1 MTKSLSKETTCCFN
15 RASPSNKD
23 GFELSSDCGPA
34 MTDNFIAF
42 FYRERLLVA
51 VVSMLIVASGILA
64 LARLNVDAFPD
75 VTPVQVEIDTDAQGL
90 APQEVE
96 QLITFPIENVMNG
109 LSGVVRVL
117 SISKFGL
124 SVVTVYFR
132 DDIDIYFAR
141 QQVFE
146 QLSLA
151 KDRIPAGFEP
161 TMGPIT
167 TGTGQIYLYEIVGRG
182 KSNQELR
189 TIQDWIVKLQLRT
202 VSGVADVL
210 SFGGEVK
217 QYQVIV
223 DQQALVNYNI
233 PLKQL
238 FSTIQANN
246 QNTGANFIE
255 HGDDQYIVRGL
266 GLVKDVEDI
275 KNMVLDSRSG
285 TPIRVSDVARVEIGN
300 EIRQG
305 AVTQD
310 GRGEVVTGIV
320 LKRINENTKQ
330 VIERIKEKVAE
341 INKALPE
348 GVSIVDYYDQ
358 SELVDN
364 SIHTVVESLI
374 EGEALV
380 LVILVLLLGDFRSSL
395 ITAAAIPFCM
405 LVAFI
410 LMWYSGL
417 SANLTSL
424 GGLAISIGMMVDATV
439 VMVENIYRHLEEH
452 SEHSTREAI
461 LVAAQEIGRPMFF
474 AILIIIA
481 VFLPVF
487 TLQGIEGKLFKPLA
501 YAVTF
506 SMIGSMLMAL
516 CIAPM
521 LCALWLRLK
530 KGEVR
535 TNPIIGFFKAIY
547 VPVLKWTID
556 HRYVTLLVAAALI
569 AWSVAEGFIL
579 GSEFLPTI
587 DEGNM
592 LVRAT
597 MPASISLSRAIEV
610 SSQIEKSLR
619 EFPEVET
626 VVAKIGRAELGG
638 DPESVSNDE
647 LYVRL
652 KRKGEWTTATTKD
665 ELVDAMRQRVEGF
678 PGVRFNFSQVIQTRN
693 DELISGINAQIAV
706 KVFGED
712 QDTLRK
718 LAEGIR
724 DAISR
729 VGGVEDL
736 AVEQSAGEEHLEIV
750 LDRDKLA
757 RYGLNITDV
766 LDVAKIAIGGDEATD
781 VLEGQRRFA
790 IFVRL
795 NETFRNQVE
804 KLNDILVAAPV
815 GGRIPLGQL
824 ATFRL
829 STGDSVVSRENSLRR
844 VVVMCNV
851 KGRDIGSFVH
861 EAQAIV
867 ARDVQ
872 TPPGYFI
879 TWGGQF
885 ENEQQAVRR
894 LLIAIPISLLLVFV
908 LIYACFNSLRNTLTI
923 IFNIPIALVGSTTFL
938 LISGFPLSVPAIVG
952 FIAVFGI
959 AVQNGMVMV
968 SYINKLRNLGMDLH
982 DAVITGASV
991 RLRAELLSAL
1001 IGSIS
1006 LIPFIISSGTGAEI
1020 EKPLAIVVVGGLVTR
1035 PIKIVIL
1042 PMVYEWVERRA
1053 ARRAESATE

>member
-1 MTKSLSKETTCCFN
+1 
-15 RASPSNKD
+15 
-23 GFELSSDCGPA
+23 

-51 VVSMLIVASGILA
+51 VVSMLIVAGGILA
-64 LARLNVDAFPD
+64 LRRLNVDAFPD
-75 VTPVQVEIDTDAQGL
+75 VTPVQVEIDTEAEGL
-90 APQEVE
+90 APEEVE
-96 QLITFPIENVMNG
+96 RQITFPIENEMNG
-109 LSGVVRVL
+109 ISGVTRVE
-117 SISKFGL
+117 SESKFGL
-124 SVVTVYFR
+124 SVVTVYFS
-132 DDIDIYFAR
+132 DDTDIYFAR
-141 QQVFE
+141 EQVF
-146 QLSLA
+146 QRLA
-151 KDRIPAGFEP
+151 DAKENIPSGFEP

-167 TGTGQIYLYEIVGRG
+167 TGTGQIYLYQIVGHG
-182 KSNQELR
+182 QSNQELR

-202 VSGVADVL
+202 VPGVADVL
-210 SFGGEVK
+210 SFGGDVK

-233 PLKQL
+233 TLKSL
-238 FSTIQANN
+238 FDAIQSNN

-255 HGDDQYIVRGL
+255 HGDEQYVVRGL
-266 GLVKDVEDI
+266 GLVKDIDDI
-275 KNMVLDSRSG
+275 KNIVLDSRGG

-305 AVTQD
+305 AVTKD
-310 GRGEVVTGIV
+310 GQGEVVTGIV

-341 INKALPE
+341 INKALPP
-348 GVSIVDYYDQ
+348 GVQIVDFYDQ
-358 SELVDN
+358 AELVDN
-364 SIHTVVESLI
+364 SVHTVVESLI
-374 EGEALV
+374 EGELLV
-380 LVILVLLLGDFRSSL
+380 LVILVLLLGNFRSSF

-410 LMWYSGL
+410 LMWYAGQ
-417 SANLTSL
+417 SANLMSL

-452 SEHSTREAI
+452 REHSTRDAI
-461 LVAAQEIGRPMFF
+461 LAAAQEIGRPIFF

-487 TLQGIEGKLFKPLA
+487 TLQAIEGKLFKPLA

-530 KGEVR
+530 KGPVR
-535 TNPIIGFFKAIY
+535 ENPIIRFVKGIY
-547 VPVLKWTID
+547 VPILKWAIAHKALTLIIAGL
-556 HRYVTLLVAAALI
+556 LLV
-569 AWSVAEGFIL
+569 WSVADVFIL

-597 MPASISLSRAIEV
+597 MPASISLTRAIDV
-610 SSQIEKSLR
+610 STQIEKTLR

-652 KRKGEWTTATTKD
+652 KPKEQWTTARTKD
-665 ELVDAMRQRVEGF
+665 ELVDAMRKRVDQF
-678 PGVRFNFSQVIQTRN
+678 PGVKFNFSQVIETRN

-706 KVFGED
+706 KIFGED
-712 QDTLRK
+712 QDTLRR
-718 LAEGIR
+718 LADQIR
-724 DAISR
+724 DAMSHVR
-729 VGGVEDL
+729 GVEDL
-736 AVEQSAGEEHLEIV
+736 AVEQSAGEEHLEIDV
-750 LDRDKLA
+750 DRDQIA
-757 RYGLNITDV
+757 RYGLNIADV
-766 LDVAKIAIGGDEATD
+766 LEVAKIAIGGDSATE

-795 NETFRNQVE
+795 NQDYRDQVD
-804 KLNDILVAAPV
+804 KLGDILIAAPV
-815 GGRIPLGQL
+815 GGKVPLAQL
-824 ATFRL
+824 ASFKL
-829 STGDSVVSRENSLRR
+829 STGDSLVTRENSLRR

-851 KGRDIGSFVH
+851 KGRDIGSFVRD
-861 EAQAIV
+861 AQQAV
-867 ARDVQ
+867 ALQVK
-872 TPPGYFI
+872 TPPGYFV

-885 ENEQQAVRR
+885 ENAQQATRR
-894 LLIAIPISLLLVFV
+894 LLIAIPIALLLVFV
-908 LIYACFNSLRNTLTI
+908 LIYACFSSLRNTLTI

-952 FIAVFGI
+952 FIAVFGV

-968 SYINKLRNLGMDLH
+968 SYINKLRDQGYDLY
-982 DAVITGASV
+982 DAVIKGASI
-991 RLRAELLSAL
+991 RLRPELLSAL

-1042 PMVYEWVERRA
+1042 PMVYEWVEGR
-1053 ARRAESATE
+1053 ARRSHDALRKQEPDHGESS

>member
-1 MTKSLSKETTCCFN
+1 
-15 RASPSNKD
+15 
-23 GFELSSDCGPA
+23 
-34 MTDNFIAF
+34 MTDNFIAY
-42 FYRERLLVA
+42 FYRERLVVTVA
-51 VVSMLIVASGILA
+51 SIIIVAGGIFA
-64 LARLNVDAFPD
+64 LTRLNVDAFPD

-96 QLITFPIENVMNG
+96 QQVTFPIENVMNG
-109 LSGVVRVL
+109 ISGVTRVE

-124 SVVTVYFR
+124 SVVTVYFN
-132 DDIDIYFAR
+132 DDIDIYYAR

-146 QLSLA
+146 RLSTA
-151 KDRIPAGFEP
+151 KDELPSGIAP

-167 TGTGQIYLYEIVGRG
+167 TGTGQIYLYQITGAG

-202 VSGVADVL
+202 VPGVADVL
-210 SFGGEVK
+210 DFGGDVK

-233 PLKQL
+233 PLKAL
-238 FSTIQANN
+238 FDAVAANN

-255 HGDDQYIVRGL
+255 HGDQQYVVRGI
-266 GLVKDVEDI
+266 GLVKDIEDI
-275 KNMVLDSRSG
+275 KNIVLDSRGG

-300 EIRQG
+300 ELRQG
-305 AVTQD
+305 AATED
-310 GRGEVVTGIV
+310 GKGEVVTGIV
-320 LKRINENTKQ
+320 LKGINENTKQ
-330 VIERIKEKVAE
+330 VIQRVQAKVDE
-341 INKALPE
+341 INKTLPE
-348 GVSIVDYYDQ
+348 GVRVVDYYDQ
-358 SELVDN
+358 SDLIDHSV
-364 SIHTVVESLI
+364 HTVTESLI
-374 EGEALV
+374 EGEVLV
-380 LVILVLLLGDFRSSL
+380 LIILLLLLGDFRGSL

-410 LMWYSGL
+410 LMWWSGL

-452 SEHSTREAI
+452 REHSTREAI

-506 SMIGSMLMAL
+506 SMFGSMLMAL

-530 KGEVR
+530 KGPVR
-535 TNPIIGFFKAIY
+535 ENPIIRLVKGIY
-547 VPVLKWTID
+547 VPILKWAIGHKVLTLTIAAL
-556 HRYVTLLVAAALI
+556 LLV
-569 AWSVAEGFIL
+569 WSVADVFIL

-597 MPASISLSRAIEV
+597 MPASISLPRAIEV
-610 SSQIEKSLR
+610 SSQIEKTLR

-652 KRKGEWTTATTKD
+652 KPKEQWTTAKTKD
-665 ELVDAMRQRVEGF
+665 ELVDDMRRRVAGF
-678 PGVRFNFSQVIQTRN
+678 PGVEFNFSQVIQTRN
-693 DELISGINAQIAV
+693 DELLSGINAQIAV

-712 QDTLRK
+712 RDTLAK
-718 LAEGIR
+718 VAEGIR
-724 DAISR
+724 EAMSHVR
-729 VGGVEDL
+729 GAKDL
-736 AVEQSAGEEHLEIV
+736 AVEQAEGEEHLEIS

-757 RYGLNITDV
+757 RYGLNIAEV
-766 LDVAKIAIGGDEATD
+766 LEVAKIAIGGDEATD
-781 VLEGQRRFA
+781 VLEGQRHFA

-795 NETFRNQVE
+795 KENYRNQVE
-804 KLNDILVAAPV
+804 KLGDILIAAPV
-815 GGRIPLGQL
+815 GGSVPLGQL
-824 ATFRL
+824 ATFKL
-829 STGDSVVSRENSLRR
+829 STGDAVIDRENALRR
-844 VVVMCNV
+844 VVVKCNV
-851 KGRDIGSFVH
+851 TGRDIGGFVH
-861 EAQAIV
+861 DAQAAV
-867 ARDVQ
+867 AAQVK

-885 ENEQQAVRR
+885 ENAQQATRR

-908 LIYACFNSLRNTLTI
+908 LIYT
-923 IFNIPIALVGSTTFL
+923 
-938 LISGFPLSVPAIVG
+938 
-952 FIAVFGI
+952 
-959 AVQNGMVMV
+959 
-968 SYINKLRNLGMDLH
+968 
-982 DAVITGASV
+982 
-991 RLRAELLSAL
+991 
-1001 IGSIS
+1001 
-1006 LIPFIISSGTGAEI
+1006 
-1020 EKPLAIVVVGGLVTR
+1020 
-1035 PIKIVIL
+1035 
-1042 PMVYEWVERRA
+1042 
-1053 ARRAESATE
+1053 

>member
-1 MTKSLSKETTCCFN
+1 E
-15 RASPSNKD
+15 A
-23 GFELSSDCGPA
+23 E
-34 MTDNFIAF
+34 
-42 FYRERLLVA
+42 
-51 VVSMLIVASGILA
+51 
-64 LARLNVDAFPD
+64 
-75 VTPVQVEIDTDAQGL
+75 GL
-90 APQEVE
+90 APEEIERQ
-96 QLITFPIENVMNG
+96 ISFPIENEMNG
-109 LSGVVRVL
+109 ISGVTRVE
-117 SISKFGL
+117 SESKFGL
-124 SVVTVYFR
+124 SVVTVFFT
-132 DDIDIYFAR
+132 DDTDIYFAR
-141 QQVFE
+141 EQVF
-146 QLSLA
+146 QRLSDA
-151 KDRIPAGFEP
+151 KENIPSGFEP

-167 TGTGQIYLYEIVGRG
+167 TGTGQIYLYQIVGRG
-182 KSNQELR
+182 QSNQELR

-202 VSGVADVL
+202 VPGVADVL
-210 SFGGEVK
+210 SFGGDVK

-223 DQQALVNYNI
+223 DQKALVSYNI
-233 PLKQL
+233 TLKAL
-238 FSTIQANN
+238 FDAIQANN

-255 HGDDQYIVRGL
+255 HGDEQYVVRGL

-275 KNMVLDSRSG
+275 KNIVLDSRGG
-285 TPIRVSDVARVEIGN
+285 TPIRVSDVATVQIGN
-300 EIRQG
+300 ELRQG
-305 AVTQD
+305 AVTKD
-310 GRGEVVTGIV
+310 GQGEVVTGIV
-320 LKRINENTKQ
+320 LKRINENTKE
-330 VIERIKEKVAE
+330 VIDRIKQKVAE
-341 INKALPE
+341 INKALPP
-348 GVSIVDYYDQ
+348 GVQVVDFYDQ
-358 SELVDN
+358 AELVDN
-364 SIHTVVESLI
+364 SVHTVVESLI
-374 EGEALV
+374 EGELLV
-380 LVILVLLLGDFRSSL
+380 LVILVLLLGNFRSSF

-410 LMWYSGL
+410 LMWYFGQ
-417 SANLTSL
+417 SANLMSL

-452 SEHSTREAI
+452 REHSTREAI
-461 LVAAQEIGRPMFF
+461 LTAAQEIGRPMFF

-530 KGEVR
+530 KGAVKE
-535 TNPIIGFFKAIY
+535 NPIIRFVKGIY
-547 VPVLKWTID
+547 VPVLKWAIAHRILTLTIAGL
-556 HRYVTLLVAAALI
+556 LLV
-569 AWSVAEGFIL
+569 WSVADVFIL

-597 MPASISLSRAIEV
+597 MPASISLTRATEI
-610 SSQIEKSLR
+610 SSQIEKTLR

-652 KRKGEWTTATTKD
+652 KPKSQWTTAKTKD
-665 ELVDAMRQRVEGF
+665 DLVDAMRTRVEGKCPSSGQSCTPPF
-678 PGVRFNFSQVIQTRN
+678 PGVKFNFSQVIQTRN

-712 QDTLRK
+712 QDTLRNI
-718 LAEGIR
+718 ADQIR
-724 DAISR
+724 DAMSHVR
-729 VGGVEDL
+729 GVEDL
-736 AVEQSAGEEHLEIV
+736 AVEQSAGEAHLEIDV
-750 LDRDKLA
+750 SRDQIA
-757 RYGLNITDV
+757 RYGLNIADV
-766 LDVAKIAIGGDEATD
+766 LEVAKIAIGGDSPTE

-790 IFVRL
+790 IFVRMK
-795 NETFRNQVE
+795 EDYRNQVQ
-804 KLNDILVAAPV
+804 KLGDILVAAPV
-815 GGRIPLGQL
+815 GGKIPLGQV
-824 ATFRL
+824 ATFKL
-829 STGDSVVSRENSLRR
+829 SSGDSLVTRENSLRR
-844 VVVMCNV
+844 EVVMCNV

-861 EAQAIV
+861 DAQQAV
-867 ARDVQ
+867 ALQVKM
-872 TPPGYFI
+872 PPGYFV

-885 ENEQQAVRR
+885 ENAQQATRR
-894 LLIAIPISLLLVFV
+894 LLIAIPIALLLVFV
-908 LIYACFNSLRNTLTI
+908 LIYSCFNSLRNTLTI
-923 IFNIPIALVGSTTFL
+923 IFNIPIALVGSTTAL

-952 FIAVFGI
+952 FIAVFGV

-968 SYINKLRNLGMDLH
+968 SFINKLRSRGYELR

-1042 PMVYEWVERRA
+1042 PMIYEWVESGVARRA
-1053 ARRAESATE
+1053 ANRAKASETA

>member
-1 MTKSLSKETTCCFN
+1 
-15 RASPSNKD
+15 
-23 GFELSSDCGPA
+23 

-42 FYRERLLVA
+42 FYRERLIVA
-51 VVSMLIVASGILA
+51 VVSMLIVAGGILA
-64 LARLNVDAFPD
+64 LNRLNVDAFPD
-75 VTPVQVEIDTDAQGL
+75 VTPVQVEIDTEAQGL

-96 QLITFPIENVMNG
+96 QLITFPIENEMNG
-109 LSGVVRVL
+109 ISGVVRVE
-117 SISKFGL
+117 SESKFGL
-124 SVVTVYFR
+124 SVVTVFFS
-132 DDIDIYFAR
+132 DDTDIYFAR

-146 QLSLA
+146 RLASA
-151 KDRIPAGFEP
+151 KDHIPEGFEP
-161 TMGPIT
+161 EMGPIT
-167 TGTGQIYLYEIVGRG
+167 TGTGQIYLYQIIG
-182 KSNQELR
+182 KGKTNQELR
-189 TIQDWIVKLQLRT
+189 TIQDWVVKLQLRT
-202 VSGVADVL
+202 VPGVADVL
-210 SFGGEVK
+210 SFGGDVR

-233 PLKQL
+233 ALKSL
-238 FSTIQANN
+238 FEAIQANN

-255 HGDDQYIVRGL
+255 HGDQQYVVRGL
-266 GLVKDVEDI
+266 GLVKDIEDI
-275 KNMVLDSRSG
+275 KNIVLDSHNG
-285 TPIRVSDVARVEIGN
+285 TPIHVSDVATVEIGN

-305 AVTQD
+305 AVTKD
-310 GRGEVVTGIV
+310 GQGEVVTGIV

-330 VIERIKEKVAE
+330 VIERTKEKVAE

-348 GVSIVDYYDQ
+348 GVKIVDFYDQ
-358 SELVDN
+358 AELVDN
-364 SIHTVVESLI
+364 SVHTVVESLI
-374 EGEALV
+374 EGELLV

-395 ITAAAIPFCM
+395 ITSAAIPFCM

-410 LMWYSGL
+410 LMWYEGL

-452 SEHSTREAI
+452 REHSMQSAI

-474 AILIIIA
+474 AILIVIA

-506 SMIGSMLMAL
+506 AMIGSMLMAL

-535 TNPIIGFFKAIY
+535 TNPIIRFFKGIY
-547 VPVLKWTID
+547 VPVLNWAIR
-556 HRYVTLLVAAALI
+556 HRYLTLIIAGLLLV
-569 AWSVAEGFIL
+569 WSVADVFIL

-597 MPASISLSRAIEV
+597 MPASISLPRAIEV
-610 SSQIEKSLR
+610 SSQIEKTLR
-619 EFPEVET
+619 QFPEVET

-647 LYVRL
+647 IYVRL
-652 KRKGEWTTATTKD
+652 KPKKQWTTAGTKD
-665 ELVDAMRQRVEGF
+665 ELVDAMRRRVEGF
-678 PGVRFNFSQVIQTRN
+678 PGVKFNFSQVIQTRN

-706 KVFGED
+706 KIFWED
-712 QDTLRK
+712 QETLRK
-718 LAEGIR
+718 LADSIR
-724 DAISR
+724 DSMSHLR
-729 VGGVEDL
+729 GVEDL
-736 AVEQSAGEEHLEIV
+736 AVEQVAGEEHLEVDI
-750 LDRDKLA
+750 DRDKIA
-757 RYGLNITDV
+757 RYGLNIADV
-766 LDVAKIAIGGDEATD
+766 LEVTKIAIGGDEATD

-795 NETFRNQVE
+795 KEDYRNQVD
-804 KLNDILVAAPV
+804 KLGEILVAAPV
-815 GGRIPLGQL
+815 GGKIPLAQL
-824 ATFRL
+824 ASFKL
-829 STGDSVVSRENSLRR
+829 STGDSLVTRENSLRR
-844 VVVMCNV
+844 EVVMCNV
-851 KGRDIGSFVH
+851 KGRDIGSFVRD
-861 EAQAIV
+861 AQQAV
-867 ARDVQ
+867 AAQVKM
-872 TPPGYFI
+872 PPGYFI
-879 TWGGQF
+879 NWGGQF
-885 ENEQQAVRR
+885 ENAQQATRR
-894 LLIAIPISLLLVFV
+894 LLIAIPIALLLVFV
-908 LIYACFNSLRNTLTI
+908 LIYSCFNSLRNTLTI

-952 FIAVFGI
+952 FIAVFGV

-968 SYINKLRNLGMDLH
+968 SYINKLRNRGMELRE
-982 DAVITGASV
+982 AVITGASV
-991 RLRAELLSAL
+991 RLRAESFSAL

-1006 LIPFIISSGTGAEI
+1006 LIPFIISSDTGAEI

-1053 ARRAESATE
+1053 ARTEEPALDSLAE

>member
-1 MTKSLSKETTCCFN
+1 
-15 RASPSNKD
+15 
-23 GFELSSDCGPA
+23 
-34 MTDNFIAF
+34 
-42 FYRERLLVA
+42 
-51 VVSMLIVASGILA
+51 
-64 LARLNVDAFPD
+64 
-75 VTPVQVEIDTDAQGL
+75 
-90 APQEVE
+90 
-96 QLITFPIENVMNG
+96 MNG
-109 LSGVVRVL
+109 IPGVVRVQ

-132 DDIDIYFAR
+132 DDVDVYFAR

-146 QLSLA
+146 RLSLA

-161 TMGPIT
+161 GMGPIT
-167 TGTGQIYLYEIVGRG
+167 TGTGQVYLYQIVGRG
-182 KSNQELR
+182 KSTQELR

-202 VSGVADVL
+202 VPGVADVL
-210 SFGGEVK
+210 SFGGDVK
-217 QYQVIV
+217 QYHVIV

-233 PLKQL
+233 PIKSL
-238 FSTIQANN
+238 FEAIQNNN

-255 HGDDQYIVRGL
+255 HGDEQYVVRGL
-266 GLVKDVEDI
+266 GLVKDIEDI
-275 KNMVLDSRSG
+275 KNIVLESRGGS
-285 TPIRVSDVARVEIGN
+285 PIRVSDVAQVEVGN
-300 EIRQG
+300 ELRQG
-305 AVTQD
+305 AVTKD
-310 GRGEVVTGIV
+310 GQGEVVTGIV

-330 VIERIKEKVAE
+330 VIERIKEKVVE

-364 SIHTVVESLI
+364 SIHTVVKSLI
-374 EGEALV
+374 EGEVLV
-380 LVILVLLLGDFRSSL
+380 LLILLLLLGDFRGSL

-452 SEHSTREAI
+452 REHSMREAI

-474 AILIIIA
+474 AILIVIA

-487 TLQGIEGKLFKPLA
+487 TLQGVEGKLFKPLA

-521 LCALWLRLK
+521 LCALWLKLK
-530 KGEVR
+530 QGEVR
-535 TNPIIGFFKAIY
+535 TNPIIGFFKGIY
-547 VPVLKWTID
+547 VPVLKWTIA
-556 HRYVTLLVAAALI
+556 HRFLTLIFAALLLL
-569 AWSVAEGFIL
+569 WSVADVFIL

-597 MPASISLSRAIEV
+597 MPASISLPRAIEV
-610 SSQIEKSLR
+610 STQIEKSLR

-647 LYVRL
+647 MYVRL
-652 KRKGEWTTATTKD
+652 KPKDQWTTAKTKD
-665 ELVDAMRQRVEGF
+665 ELVDAMRHRVEGF
-678 PGVRFNFSQVIQTRN
+678 PGVEFNFSQVIQTRN
-693 DELISGINAQIAV
+693 DELLSGINAQIAV
-706 KVFGED
+706 KIFGED
-712 QDTLRK
+712 RDTLAK
-718 LAEGIR
+718 VAEEIR
-724 DAISR
+724 EAMSHVR
-729 VGGVEDL
+729 GAKDL
-736 AVEQSAGEEHLEIV
+736 AVEQVAGEEHLEIA

-757 RYGLNITDV
+757 RYGLNIADV
-766 LDVAKIAIGGDEATD
+766 LEVAKIAIGGDEATD
-781 VLEGQRRFA
+781 VLEGQRHFA

-795 NETFRNQVE
+795 KADYRNQVE
-804 KLNDILVAAPV
+804 KLNDILIAAPV
-815 GGRIPLGQL
+815 GGSIPLGQL

-829 STGDSVVSRENSLRR
+829 SSGDAVVSRENALRR
-844 VVVMCNV
+844 VVVKCNV
-851 KGRDIGSFVH
+851 TGRDIGGFVH
-861 EAQAIV
+861 DAQAAVV
-867 ARDVQ
+867 AQVK

-885 ENEQQAVRR
+885 ENAQQATRR
-894 LLIAIPISLLLVFV
+894 LLIAIPIALLLVFV
-908 LIYACFNSLRNTLTI
+908 LIYTCFNSLRNTLTI
-923 IFNIPIALVGSTTFL
+923 IFNIPIALVGSTMFL
-938 LISGFPLSVPAIVG
+938 LISGFPLSVPAMVG

-968 SYINKLRNLGMDLH
+968 SYINKLRNRGMDLH

-1020 EKPLAIVVVGGLVTR
+1020 EKPLAIVVVGGMLMS
-1035 PIKIVIL
+1035 PIKIVML
-1042 PMVYEWVERRA
+1042 PMIYEWVERRAERRA
-1053 ARRAESATE
+1053 ARRAEATPA

>member
-1 MTKSLSKETTCCFN
+1 
-15 RASPSNKD
+15 
-23 GFELSSDCGPA
+23 
-34 MTDNFIAF
+34 MTDKLIAF

-51 VVSMLIVASGILA
+51 VFSMLVAAGGILA
-64 LARLNVDAFPD
+64 LNRLTVDAFPD
-75 VTPVQVEIDTDAQGL
+75 VTPVQVEVDTDAQGL

-109 LSGVVRVL
+109 IPGVVRVQ
-117 SISKFGL
+117 SESKFGL
-124 SVVTVYFR
+124 SVVTVYFS
-132 DDIDIYFAR
+132 DDTDIYFAR

-146 QLSLA
+146 RLSSA
-151 KDRIPAGFEP
+151 KESIPEGFDPE
-161 TMGPIT
+161 MGPIT
-167 TGTGQIYLYEIVGRG
+167 TGTGQIYLYQIVGRG

-189 TIQDWIVKLQLRT
+189 TIQDWVIKLQLRT
-202 VSGVADVL
+202 VPGVADVL
-210 SFGGEVK
+210 SFGGDVK
-217 QYQVIV
+217 QYEVIA

-233 PLKQL
+233 PLKTL
-238 FSTIQANN
+238 FEAIQSNN
-246 QNTGANFIE
+246 QNAGANFIE
-255 HGDDQYIVRGL
+255 HGDEQYVVRGL
-266 GLVKDVEDI
+266 GLVKDINDI
-275 KNMVLDSRSG
+275 RNIVLDSRNG
-285 TPIRVSDVARVEIGN
+285 TPIRVADVATVEVGN
-300 EIRQG
+300 ELRQG
-305 AVTQD
+305 AVTKD
-310 GRGEVVTGIV
+310 GQGEVVTGIV

-330 VIERIKEKVAE
+330 VIERIKEKVVE
-341 INKALPE
+341 INKTLPE
-348 GVSIVDYYDQ
+348 GVRIVDYYDQ
-358 SELVDN
+358 AELVDN
-364 SIHTVVESLI
+364 SINTVVESLI

-380 LVILVLLLGDFRSSL
+380 LIILLLLLGDFRGSL

-405 LVAFI
+405 MVAFI
-410 LMWYSGL
+410 LMWYVGV

-452 SEHSTREAI
+452 REHSTREAM
-461 LVAAQEIGRPMFF
+461 LVAAQEIGRPMSF

-481 VFLPVF
+481 VFMPVF
-487 TLQGIEGKLFKPLA
+487 ALQGIEGKLFKPLA

-506 SMIGSMLMAL
+506 SMIGSMIMAL

-521 LCALWLRLK
+521 LCAMWLRLK
-530 KGEVR
+530 TGEVR
-535 TNPIIGFFKAIY
+535 TNPIIRFFKGIY
-547 VPVLKWTID
+547 VPVLKWTIA
-556 HRYVTLLVAAALI
+556 HRYLTLVMAGLLL
-569 AWSVAEGFIL
+569 AWSVADVFII

-597 MPASISLSRAIEV
+597 MPASISLTRAIEI
-610 SSQIEKSLR
+610 SSQIEKSLK

-647 LYVRL
+647 IYVRL
-652 KRKGEWTTATTKD
+652 KPKKQWTTAKTKD
-665 ELVDAMRQRVEGF
+665 ELVDAMRRRVEGF
-678 PGVRFNFSQVIQTRN
+678 PGIEFNFSQVIQTRN

-712 QDTLRK
+712 QESLRQI
-718 LAEGIR
+718 AEQVRAAMSHVRG
-724 DAISR
+724 AK
-729 VGGVEDL
+729 DL
-736 AVEQSAGEEHLEIV
+736 AVEQVAGEEHLEIL
-750 LDRDKLA
+750 LDRAKLA
-757 RYGLNITDV
+757 RYGLNVADV
-766 LDVAKIAIGGDEATD
+766 LGVAKIAIGGDEATS
-781 VLEGQRRFA
+781 VLEGQRHFA

-795 NETFRNQVE
+795 RENYRNQVE
-804 KLNDILVAAPV
+804 KLSDILVAAPV
-815 GGRIPLGQL
+815 GGRVPLGEL

-829 STGDSVVSRENSLRR
+829 SSGDAVVSREDALRR

-851 KGRDIGSFVH
+851 TGRDIGSFVH
-861 EAQAIV
+861 DAQDAV
-867 ARDVQ
+867 NAQVK

-968 SYINKLRNLGMDLH
+968 SYINKLRDAGMELH
-982 DAVITGASV
+982 DAVIKGASV

-1006 LIPFIISSGTGAEI
+1006 LIPFIVSSGTGAEI

-1042 PMVYEWVERRA
+1042 PMVYEWVESRAALRA
-1053 ARRAESATE
+1053 ARRAALTEEAAPTEEPTAL

>member
-1 MTKSLSKETTCCFN
+1 
-15 RASPSNKD
+15 
-23 GFELSSDCGPA
+23 
-34 MTDNFIAF
+34 MTDNLIAF

-51 VVSMLIVASGILA
+51 VVSMLIVAGGILA
-64 LARLNVDAFPD
+64 LRRLNVDAFPD

-109 LSGVVRVL
+109 ISGVTRVE

-124 SVVTVYFR
+124 SVVTVFFT
-132 DDIDIYFAR
+132 DDTDIYFAR

-146 QLSLA
+146 RLSDA
-151 KDRIPAGFEP
+151 KGHIPAGFEP
-161 TMGPIT
+161 GMGPIT
-167 TGTGQIYLYEIVGRG
+167 TGTGQIYLYQIVGRG

-189 TIQDWIVKLQLRT
+189 TIQDWVVKLQLRT
-202 VSGVADVL
+202 VPGVADVL
-210 SFGGEVK
+210 DFGGDVK
-217 QYQVIV
+217 QYHVIV

-233 PLKQL
+233 PLKSL
-238 FSTIQANN
+238 FEAIQNNN

-255 HGDDQYIVRGL
+255 HGDEQYVVRGI
-266 GLVKDVEDI
+266 GLVKDIEDI
-275 KNMVLDSRSG
+275 KNIVLDSRGG
-285 TPIRVSDVARVEIGN
+285 TPIRVSDVTSVEIGS

-305 AVTQD
+305 AATKD
-310 GRGEVVTGIV
+310 GEGEVVTGIV
-320 LKRINENTKQ
+320 LKRINENTKL
-330 VIERIKEKVAE
+330 VIERIKEKVVE

-348 GVSIVDYYDQ
+348 GVTIVDYYDQ

-380 LVILVLLLGDFRSSL
+380 LVILVLLLGDFRSSI

-417 SANLTSL
+417 SANLMSL

-452 SEHSTREAI
+452 REHSVREAI

-474 AILIIIA
+474 AVLIIIA

-501 YAVTF
+501 LAVTF

-530 KGEVR
+530 KGKVR
-535 TNPIIGFFKAIY
+535 TNRIIGFFKGIY
-547 VPVLKWTID
+547 VPVLKWAIR
-556 HRYVTLLVAAALI
+556 HRYLALTIALALLVWTAAD
-569 AWSVAEGFIL
+569 FYIL

-592 LVRAT
+592 LVRVT
-597 MPASISLSRAIEV
+597 MPASISLPRAIEI
-610 SSQIEKSLR
+610 STQIEKSLR
-619 EFPEVET
+619 EFPEVIT
-626 VVAKIGRAELGG
+626 VVAKIGRADLHG

-647 LYVRL
+647 IYVRL
-652 KRKGEWTTATTKD
+652 KPKNQWTTAKTKD
-665 ELVDAMRQRVEGF
+665 ELVDAMRRRVEGF
-678 PGVRFNFSQVIQTRN
+678 PGVQFNFSQVIQTRD

-706 KVFGED
+706 KIFGED
-712 QDTLRK
+712 QEMLHK
-718 LAEGIR
+718 VGEQIR
-724 DAISR
+724 DAMSHVR
-729 VGGVEDL
+729 GVEDL
-736 AVEQSAGEEHLEIV
+736 AVEQVAGEEHLEIE
-750 LDRDKLA
+750 LDRDKIA
-757 RYGLNITDV
+757 RYGLNIADV
-766 LDVAKIAIGGDEATD
+766 LEVTKIAIGGDEATD

-795 NETFRNQVE
+795 KEDYRNQFG
-804 KLNDILVAAPV
+804 KLKDILISAPV

-824 ATFRL
+824 ATFKL
-829 STGDSVVSRENSLRR
+829 SSGDSVVSRENSLRR
-844 VVVMCNV
+844 VVVKCNV
-851 KGRDIGSFVH
+851 KGRDIGGFVH
-861 EAQAIV
+861 DAQGLV
-867 ARDVQ
+867 AAQVKL
-872 TPPGYFI
+872 PPGYFI

-885 ENEQQAVRR
+885 ENAQQAVRR
-894 LLIAIPISLLLVFV
+894 LMIAIPIALLLVFV
-908 LIYACFNSLRNTLTI
+908 LIYACFSSLRNTLTI
-923 IFNIPIALVGSTTFL
+923 IFNIPIAMVGSTAFL
-938 LISGFPLSVPAIVG
+938 LISGFPLSVPALVG

-968 SYINKLRNLGMDLH
+968 SYINKLRNGGMELH
-982 DAVITGASV
+982 DAVITGAGV

-1042 PMVYEWVERRA
+1042 PMVYEWIERGA
-1053 ARRAESATE
+1053 ARRAEAIVD

>member
-1 MTKSLSKETTCCFN
+1 
-15 RASPSNKD
+15 
-23 GFELSSDCGPA
+23 

-51 VVSMLIVASGILA
+51 VVSMLIVAGGVLA
-64 LARLNVDAFPD
+64 LSRLNVDAFPD
-75 VTPVQVEIDTDAQGL
+75 VTPVQVEIDTEAQGL

-109 LSGVVRVL
+109 ISGVVRVQ

-124 SVVTVYFR
+124 SVVNVYFR
-132 DDIDIYFAR
+132 DDVDIYFAR

-146 QLSLA
+146 RLSLA
-151 KDRIPAGFEP
+151 KDNMPAGFEP
-161 TMGPIT
+161 GMGPIT

-202 VSGVADVL
+202 VPGVADVL
-210 SFGGEVK
+210 SFGGDVK
-217 QYQVIV
+217 QYHVIV

-233 PLKQL
+233 PLKSL
-238 FSTIQANN
+238 FEAIQANN

-255 HGDDQYIVRGL
+255 HGDDQYVIRGL
-266 GLVKDVEDI
+266 GLVQNVDDI
-275 KNMVLDSRSG
+275 KNIVLDSRGG
-285 TPIRVSDVARVEIGN
+285 TAIRVSDVAQVQIGN

-305 AVTQD
+305 AVTKD
-310 GRGEVVTGIV
+310 GQGEVVTGIV

-330 VIERIKEKVAE
+330 VIERVKEKVVE
-341 INKALPE
+341 INKTLPE

-364 SIHTVVESLI
+364 STHTVVKSLI
-374 EGEALV
+374 EGELLV
-380 LVILVLLLGDFRSSL
+380 LVILLLLLGDFRGSL

-424 GGLAISIGMMVDATV
+424 GGLAISIGMMVDATI

-452 SEHSTREAI
+452 REHSMREAI

-474 AILIIIA
+474 AILIVIA

-487 TLQGIEGKLFKPLA
+487 TLEGVEGKLFKPLA

-521 LCALWLRLK
+521 LCAMWLRLK

-535 TNPIIGFFKAIY
+535 TNPIVGFFKGIY
-547 VPVLKWTID
+547 VPVLKFAIA
-556 HRYVTLLVAAALI
+556 HRYLTLIFAGALLI
-569 AWSVAEGFIL
+569 WSVADIFIL

-597 MPASISLSRAIEV
+597 MPASISLSRAIDV
-610 SSQIEKSLR
+610 STQIEKSLR

-647 LYVRL
+647 LYVHL
-652 KRKGEWTTATTKD
+652 KPKEQWTTAKTKD
-665 ELVDAMRQRVEGF
+665 QLVDAMRRKVQGI
-678 PGVRFNFSQVIQTRN
+678 PGVEFNFSQVIQTRN
-693 DELISGINAQIAV
+693 DELISGINAQIAI
-706 KVFGED
+706 KIFGED
-712 QDTLRK
+712 QDTLRQT
-718 LAEGIR
+718 AESIR
-724 DAISR
+724 DSISHVR
-729 VGGVEDL
+729 GVKDL
-736 AVEQSAGEEHLEIV
+736 AVEQSAGEEHLEIA

-757 RYGLNITDV
+757 RYGLNIADV
-766 LDVAKIAIGGDEATD
+766 LEVAKIAIGGDEATD

-790 IFVRL
+790 IFVRMKQDY
-795 NETFRNQVE
+795 RNQVE
-804 KLNDILVAAPV
+804 KLNDILVTAPI
-815 GGRIPLGQL
+815 GGQVPLGQL

-829 STGDSVVSRENSLRR
+829 SSGDSVISRENALRR
-844 VVVMCNV
+844 IVVKCNV
-851 KGRDIGSFVH
+851 EGRDIGSFVKD
-861 EAQAIV
+861 AQAAV
-867 ARDVQ
+867 AGQVKI
-872 TPPGYFI
+872 PAGYFV

-885 ENEQQAVRR
+885 ENAQQATRR
-894 LLIAIPISLLLVFV
+894 LLIAIPIALLLVFI
-908 LIYACFNSLRNTLTI
+908 LIYTCFNSLRNTLTI

-938 LISGFPLSVPAIVG
+938 LISGFPISVPAIVG

-968 SYINKLRNLGMDLH
+968 SYINKLRDRGLDLH
-982 DAVITGASV
+982 EAVITGASV

-1053 ARRAESATE
+1053 TRRAERNAEASEV

>member
-1 MTKSLSKETTCCFN
+1 
-15 RASPSNKD
+15 
-23 GFELSSDCGPA
+23 

-51 VVSMLIVASGILA
+51 VVSLLITAGGILA
-64 LARLNVDAFPD
+64 LSRLNVDAFPD
-75 VTPVQVEIDTDAQGL
+75 VTPVQVEIDTEAQGL

-109 LSGVVRVL
+109 IQGVVRVQ

-132 DDIDIYFAR
+132 DDVDIYFAR

-146 QLSLA
+146 RLSLA
-151 KDRIPAGFEP
+151 KDRIPQGFEP
-161 TMGPIT
+161 GMGPIT
-167 TGTGQIYLYEIVGRG
+167 TGTGQIYLYQIVGSS

-202 VSGVADVL
+202 VPGVADVL
-210 SFGGEVK
+210 SFGGDVK
-217 QYQVIV
+217 QYHVIV

-233 PLKQL
+233 PLKTL
-238 FSTIQANN
+238 FEAIQNNN

-255 HGDDQYIVRGL
+255 HGDEQYIVRGL
-266 GLVKDVEDI
+266 GLVKDIEDI
-275 KNMVLDSRSG
+275 QNIVLDSRGG
-285 TPIRVSDVARVEIGN
+285 TPIRVSDVAQVKVGN

-305 AVTQD
+305 AVTKD
-310 GRGEVVTGIV
+310 GQGEVVTGIV

-348 GVSIVDYYDQ
+348 GVTIVDYYDQ

-364 SIHTVVESLI
+364 SIHTVVKSLI
-374 EGEALV
+374 EGEVLV
-380 LVILVLLLGDFRSSL
+380 LLILVLLLGDFRGSL

-452 SEHSTREAI
+452 REHSMREAI

-474 AILIIIA
+474 AILIVIA

-487 TLQGIEGKLFKPLA
+487 TLQGVEGKLFKPLA

-530 KGEVR
+530 QGEVR
-535 TNPIIGFFKAIY
+535 TNPIIGFFKRIY
-547 VPVLKWTID
+547 VPVLKWTMA
-556 HRYVTLLVAAALI
+556 HRYLTLIFAALLI
-569 AWSVAEGFIL
+569 VWSVADVFIL

-597 MPASISLSRAIEV
+597 MPASISLPRAIEV
-610 SSQIEKSLR
+610 SSLIEKSLR

-647 LYVRL
+647 MYVRL
-652 KRKGEWTTATTKD
+652 RPKDRWTTAKTKD
-665 ELVDAMRQRVEGF
+665 ELVDTMRRRVEGF
-678 PGVRFNFSQVIQTRN
+678 PGVEFNFSQVIQTRN
-693 DELISGINAQIAV
+693 DELLSGINAQIAV
-706 KVFGED
+706 KIFGED

-718 LAEGIR
+718 VAEGIR
-724 DAISR
+724 DAMSHVR
-729 VGGVEDL
+729 GAKDL
-736 AVEQSAGEEHLEIV
+736 AVEQVAGEEHLEIS

-757 RYGLNITDV
+757 RYGLNIADV
-766 LDVAKIAIGGDEATD
+766 LEVAKIAIGGDEATD
-781 VLEGQRRFA
+781 VLEGQRHFA

-795 NETFRNQVE
+795 NEDYRNQVE
-804 KLNDILVAAPV
+804 KLNDILVAAP
-815 GGRIPLGQL
+815 GFGRIPLGQL

-829 STGDSVVSRENSLRR
+829 SSGDAVISREDALRR
-844 VVVMCNV
+844 VVVKCNV
-851 KGRDIGSFVH
+851 IGRDIGGFVRDSQAAVA
-861 EAQAIV
+861 AQV
-867 ARDVQ
+867 KP
-872 TPPGYFI
+872 PPGYFI

-885 ENEQQAVRR
+885 ENAQQATRR

-908 LIYACFNSLRNTLTI
+908 FVYACFSSLRNTLTI

-968 SYINKLRNLGMDLH
+968 SYINKLREKGMELQE
-982 DAVITGASV
+982 AVITGAAV

-1035 PIKIVIL
+1035 PIKIVML
-1042 PMVYEWVERRA
+1042 PMVYEWVESRA
-1053 ARRAESATE
+1053 ARRASQSAETDVA

>member
-1 MTKSLSKETTCCFN
+1 
-15 RASPSNKD
+15 
-23 GFELSSDCGPA
+23 

-51 VVSMLIVASGILA
+51 VVSMLIVAGGILA
-64 LARLNVDAFPD
+64 LRRLNVDAFPD
-75 VTPVQVEIDTDAQGL
+75 VTPVQVEIDTEAEGL
-90 APQEVE
+90 APEEVE
-96 QLITFPIENVMNG
+96 RQITFPIENEMNG
-109 LSGVVRVL
+109 ISGVTRVE
-117 SISKFGL
+117 SESKFGL
-124 SVVTVYFR
+124 SVVTVYFS
-132 DDIDIYFAR
+132 DDTDIYFAR
-141 QQVFE
+141 EQVF
-146 QLSLA
+146 QRLTDA
-151 KDRIPAGFEP
+151 KENIPSGFEP

-167 TGTGQIYLYEIVGRG
+167 TGTGQIYLYQIVGHG
-182 KSNQELR
+182 QSNQELR

-202 VSGVADVL
+202 VPGVADVL
-210 SFGGEVK
+210 SFGGDVK

-233 PLKQL
+233 TLKSL
-238 FSTIQANN
+238 FDAIQSNN

-255 HGDDQYIVRGL
+255 HGDEQYVVRGL
-266 GLVKDVEDI
+266 GLVKDIDDI
-275 KNMVLDSRSG
+275 KNIVLDSRGG

-305 AVTQD
+305 AVTKD
-310 GRGEVVTGIV
+310 GQGEVVTGIV

-341 INKALPE
+341 INKALPP
-348 GVSIVDYYDQ
+348 GVQIVDFYDQ
-358 SELVDN
+358 AELVDN
-364 SIHTVVESLI
+364 SVHTVVESLI
-374 EGEALV
+374 EGELLV
-380 LVILVLLLGDFRSSL
+380 LVILVLLLGNFRSSF

-410 LMWYSGL
+410 LMWYAGQ
-417 SANLTSL
+417 SANLMSL

-452 SEHSTREAI
+452 REHSTRDAI
-461 LVAAQEIGRPMFF
+461 LAAAQEIGRPIFF

-487 TLQGIEGKLFKPLA
+487 TLQAIEGKLFKPLA

-530 KGEVR
+530 KGPVR
-535 TNPIIGFFKAIY
+535 ENPIIRFVKGIY
-547 VPVLKWTID
+547 VPILKWAIAHKALTLIIAGL
-556 HRYVTLLVAAALI
+556 LLV
-569 AWSVAEGFIL
+569 WSVADVFIL

-597 MPASISLSRAIEV
+597 MPASISLTRAIDV
-610 SSQIEKSLR
+610 STQIEKTLR

-652 KRKGEWTTATTKD
+652 KPKEQWTTARTKE
-665 ELVDAMRQRVEGF
+665 ELVDAMRKRVEGL
-678 PGVRFNFSQVIQTRN
+678 PGVEFNFSQVIQTRN

-706 KVFGED
+706 KIFGED

-718 LAEGIR
+718 LADQIR
-724 DAISR
+724 DAMSHVR
-729 VGGVEDL
+729 GVEDL
-736 AVEQSAGEEHLEIV
+736 AVEQSAGEEHLEIDV
-750 LDRDKLA
+750 DRDQIA
-757 RYGLNITDV
+757 RYGLNIADV
-766 LDVAKIAIGGDEATD
+766 LGVAKIAIGGDSATD

-795 NETFRNQVE
+795 NQDYRDQVD
-804 KLNDILVAAPV
+804 KLGDILIAAPV
-815 GGRIPLGQL
+815 GGKVPLAQL
-824 ATFRL
+824 ASFKL
-829 STGDSVVSRENSLRR
+829 STGDSLVTRENSLRR
-844 VVVMCNV
+844 TVVMCNV
-851 KGRDIGSFVH
+851 KGRDIGSFVRD
-861 EAQAIV
+861 AQQAV
-867 ARDVQ
+867 ALQVK
-872 TPPGYFI
+872 TPPGYFV

-885 ENEQQAVRR
+885 ENAQQATRR
-894 LLIAIPISLLLVFV
+894 LLIAIPIALLLVFV
-908 LIYACFNSLRNTLTI
+908 LIYSCFNSLRNTLTI

-952 FIAVFGI
+952 FIAVFGV

-968 SYINKLRNLGMDLH
+968 SYINKLRNQGYDLY
-982 DAVITGASV
+982 DAVIKGASV
-991 RLRAELLSAL
+991 RLRPELLSAL

-1020 EKPLAIVVVGGLVTR
+1020 EKPLAIVVVGGMVMSPL
-1035 PIKIVIL
+1035 KIVIL
-1042 PMVYEWVERRA
+1042 PMIYEWMERR
-1053 ARRAESATE
+1053 RLTS

>member
-1 MTKSLSKETTCCFN
+1 
-15 RASPSNKD
+15 
-23 GFELSSDCGPA
+23 
-34 MTDNFIAF
+34 MTDNFIAY
-42 FYRERLLVA
+42 FYRERLIVTVASLV
-51 VVSMLIVASGILA
+51 IVAAGIFA
-64 LARLNVDAFPD
+64 LYNLNVDAFPD
-75 VTPVQVEIDTDAQGL
+75 VTPVQVEIDSEAEGL

-96 QLITFPIENVMNG
+96 QLVTFPIENEMNG
-109 LSGVVRVL
+109 IPGVTRVE

-132 DDIDIYFAR
+132 DDVDIYFAR

-146 QLSLA
+146 RLSIA
-151 KDRIPAGFEP
+151 KDDLPEGIEP
-161 TMGPIT
+161 GMGPLT
-167 TGTGQIYLYEIVGRG
+167 TGTGQVYLYQITGGGR
-182 KSNQELR
+182 SNQELR

-202 VSGVADVL
+202 VPGVADVL
-210 SFGGEVK
+210 SFGGDVK
-217 QYQVIV
+217 QYQVVV

-233 PLKQL
+233 PLKTL
-238 FSTIQANN
+238 FEAIQNNN
-246 QNTGANFIE
+246 QNAGANFIE
-255 HGDDQYIVRGL
+255 HGDEQYVVRGL
-266 GLVKDVEDI
+266 GLVKDIGDI
-275 KNMVLDSRSG
+275 QNIVLDSRGGS
-285 TPIRVSDVARVEIGN
+285 PIRVADVATVEVGN

-305 AVTQD
+305 AVTKD
-310 GRGEVVTGIV
+310 GQGEVVTGIG

-341 INKALPE
+341 INKSLPE
-348 GVSIVDYYDQ
+348 GVQIIDYYDQ
-358 SELVDN
+358 AELVDN

-380 LVILVLLLGDFRSSL
+380 LLILLLLLGDFRGSI

-452 SEHSTREAI
+452 REHSIRETI

-474 AILIIIA
+474 AILIVIA

-530 KGEVR
+530 QGAVR
-535 TNPIIGFFKAIY
+535 TNPIIGFFKGIY
-547 VPVLKWTID
+547 VPILKWAIR
-556 HRYVTLLVAAALI
+556 HRYIALSIAAGLLL
-569 AWSVAEGFIL
+569 WSVADVYIL

-597 MPASISLSRAIEV
+597 MPASISLSRAIEI

-647 LYVRL
+647 MYVRL
-652 KRKGEWTTATTKD
+652 KPKSQWTTAKTKE
-665 ELVDAMRQRVEGF
+665 ELVDAMRRRVEGF
-678 PGVRFNFSQVIQTRN
+678 PGVEFNFSQVIQTRN

-706 KVFGED
+706 KIFGED
-712 QDTLRK
+712 QATLRRT
-718 LAEGIR
+718 AEQVR
-724 DAISR
+724 EAMSR
-729 VGGVEDL
+729 VRGAKDL
-736 AVEQSAGEEHLEIV
+736 AVEQVAGEEHLEIA

-757 RYGLNITDV
+757 RYGLNVADV
-766 LDVAKIAIGGDEATD
+766 LEVAKIAIGGDEATD
-781 VLEGQRRFA
+781 VLEGQRHFA

-795 NETFRNQVE
+795 RENYRNQVE
-804 KLNDILVAAPV
+804 KLSDILVAAPV
-815 GGRIPLGQL
+815 GGRVPLGEL

-829 STGDSVVSRENSLRR
+829 SSGDAVVSREDALRR

-851 KGRDIGSFVH
+851 NGRDIGSFVH
-861 EAQAIV
+861 
-867 ARDVQ
+867 D
-872 TPPGYFI
+872 
-879 TWGGQF
+879 
-885 ENEQQAVRR
+885 
-894 LLIAIPISLLLVFV
+894 
-908 LIYACFNSLRNTLTI
+908 
-923 IFNIPIALVGSTTFL
+923 
-938 LISGFPLSVPAIVG
+938 
-952 FIAVFGI
+952 
-959 AVQNGMVMV
+959 
-968 SYINKLRNLGMDLH
+968 
-982 DAVITGASV
+982 
-991 RLRAELLSAL
+991 
-1001 IGSIS
+1001 
-1006 LIPFIISSGTGAEI
+1006 
-1020 EKPLAIVVVGGLVTR
+1020 
-1035 PIKIVIL
+1035 
-1042 PMVYEWVERRA
+1042 
-1053 ARRAESATE
+1053 

>member
-1 MTKSLSKETTCCFN
+1 MWHAHLARETWARRPCHE
-15 RASPSNKD
+15 R
-23 GFELSSDCGPA
+23 LH

-51 VVSMLIVASGILA
+51 VVSMLIVAGGILA
-64 LARLNVDAFPD
+64 LRRLNVDAFPD
-75 VTPVQVEIDTDAQGL
+75 VTPVQVEIDTEAEGL
-90 APQEVE
+90 APEEVE
-96 QLITFPIENVMNG
+96 RQITFPIENEMNG
-109 LSGVVRVL
+109 ISGVTRVE
-117 SISKFGL
+117 SESKFGL
-124 SVVTVYFR
+124 SVVTVYFS
-132 DDIDIYFAR
+132 DDTDIYFAR
-141 QQVFE
+141 EQVF
-146 QLSLA
+146 QRLA
-151 KDRIPAGFEP
+151 DAKESIPEGFEP

-167 TGTGQIYLYEIVGRG
+167 TGTGQIYLYQIVGNG
-182 KSNQELR
+182 QSNQELR

-202 VSGVADVL
+202 VPGVADVL
-210 SFGGEVK
+210 SFGGDVK

-233 PLKQL
+233 TLKSL
-238 FSTIQANN
+238 FDAIQANN

-255 HGDDQYIVRGL
+255 HGDEQYVVRGL
-266 GLVKDVEDI
+266 GLVKDIEDI
-275 KNMVLDSRSG
+275 KNIVLDSRGG

-305 AVTQD
+305 AVTKD
-310 GRGEVVTGIV
+310 GQGEVVTGIV

-330 VIERIKEKVAE
+330 VIDRIKEKVAE
-341 INKALPE
+341 INKALPP
-348 GVSIVDYYDQ
+348 GVQIVDFYDQ
-358 SELVDN
+358 AELVDN

-374 EGEALV
+374 EGEVLV
-380 LVILVLLLGDFRSSL
+380 LVILVLLLGNFRSSF

-410 LMWYSGL
+410 LMWYAGQ
-417 SANLTSL
+417 SANLMSL

-452 SEHSTREAI
+452 REHSTREAI
-461 LVAAQEIGRPMFF
+461 LVAAQEIGRPIFF

-487 TLQGIEGKLFKPLA
+487 TLQGIEGKLFKPLG

-530 KGEVR
+530 KGAVR
-535 TNPIIGFFKAIY
+535 ENPIIRFVKGIY
-547 VPVLKWTID
+547 VPILKWAIA
-556 HRYVTLLVAAALI
+556 HRTLTLAVAGLLLV
-569 AWSVAEGFIL
+569 WSVADVFIL

-597 MPASISLSRAIEV
+597 MPASISLTRAIDV
-610 SSQIEKSLR
+610 STQIEKTLR
-619 EFPEVET
+619 QFPEVET

-652 KRKGEWTTATTKD
+652 KPKEQWTTAKTKD
-665 ELVDAMRQRVEGF
+665 ELVDAMRKRVEKF
-678 PGVRFNFSQVIQTRN
+678 PGVKFNFSQVIETRN

-706 KVFGED
+706 KIFGED

-718 LAEGIR
+718 LADQIR
-724 DAISR
+724 DAMSHVR
-729 VGGVEDL
+729 GVEDL
-736 AVEQSAGEEHLEIV
+736 AVEQSAGEEHLEIDV
-750 LDRDKLA
+750 DRDQIA
-757 RYGLNITDV
+757 RYGLNIADV
-766 LDVAKIAIGGDEATD
+766 LEVAKIAIGGDAATD

-795 NETFRNQVE
+795 NQDFRDQVD
-804 KLNDILVAAPV
+804 KLGNILVAAPV
-815 GGRIPLGQL
+815 GGKVPLAQL
-824 ATFRL
+824 ASFKL
-829 STGDSVVSRENSLRR
+829 STGDSLVTRENSLRR

-851 KGRDIGSFVH
+851 KGRDIGSFVRD
-861 EAQAIV
+861 AQQAV
-867 ARDVQ
+867 ALQVK
-872 TPPGYFI
+872 TPPGYFV

-885 ENEQQAVRR
+885 ENAQQATRR
-894 LLIAIPISLLLVFV
+894 LLIAIPIALLLVFV
-908 LIYACFNSLRNTLTI
+908 LIYACFSSLRNTLTI

-952 FIAVFGI
+952 FIAVFGV

-968 SYINKLRNLGMDLH
+968 SYINKLREQGYDLY
-982 DAVITGASV
+982 DAVIKGASV

-1053 ARRAESATE
+1053 VRSRDALKKQEPGFGEIS

>member
-1 MTKSLSKETTCCFN
+1 
-15 RASPSNKD
+15 
-23 GFELSSDCGPA
+23 

-51 VVSMLIVASGILA
+51 VVSMLIMAGGILA
-64 LARLNVDAFPD
+64 LRRLNVDAFPD
-75 VTPVQVEIDTDAQGL
+75 VTPVQVEIDTDSQGL

-96 QLITFPIENVMNG
+96 QLITFPIENEMNG
-109 LSGVVRVL
+109 ISGVTRVE

-124 SVVTVYFR
+124 SVVTVYFS
-132 DDIDIYFAR
+132 DDTDIYFAR

-146 QLSLA
+146 RLSSA
-151 KDRIPAGFEP
+151 KDHIPAGFEP

-167 TGTGQIYLYEIVGRG
+167 TGTGQIYLYQIVGRG

-202 VSGVADVL
+202 VPGVADVL
-210 SFGGEVK
+210 DFGGDVK
-217 QYQVIV
+217 QYHVIV

-233 PLKQL
+233 PLKSL
-238 FSTIQANN
+238 FEAIQNNN

-255 HGDDQYIVRGL
+255 HGDEQFVVRGI
-266 GLVKDVEDI
+266 GLVKDIEDI
-275 KNMVLDSRSG
+275 KNVVLDSRGG
-285 TPIRVSDVARVEIGN
+285 TPIRVSDVAKVEIGS
-300 EIRQG
+300 ELRQG
-305 AVTQD
+305 AVTKDAQ
-310 GRGEVVTGIV
+310 GEVVTGIV

-330 VIERIKEKVAE
+330 VIERVKEKVVE

-348 GVSIVDYYDQ
+348 GVTIVDFYDQ
-358 SELVDN
+358 AELVDN

-380 LVILVLLLGDFRSSL
+380 LLILVLLLGDFRSSL

-417 SANLTSL
+417 SANLMSL

-452 SEHSTREAI
+452 REHSTREAI

-474 AILIIIA
+474 AILIVIA

-506 SMIGSMLMAL
+506 AMIGSMLMAV

-530 KGEVR
+530 KGKVR
-535 TNPIIGFFKAIY
+535 TNPIIGFFKGIY
-547 VPVLKWTID
+547 VPVLKWAIR
-556 HRYVTLLVAAALI
+556 HRYIALTIALALLV
-569 AWSVAEGFIL
+569 WTGVDFYIL

-597 MPASISLSRAIEV
+597 MPASISLTRAMDV
-610 SSQIEKSLR
+610 SSQIEKKLR

-626 VVAKIGRAELGG
+626 VVAKIGRADLGG

-652 KRKGEWTTATTKD
+652 KPKSQWTTARTKD
-665 ELVDAMRQRVEGF
+665 ELVDAMRHRVEGF
-678 PGVRFNFSQVIQTRN
+678 PGVQFNFSQVIQTRN

-706 KVFGED
+706 KIFGED
-712 QDTLRK
+712 QETLHK
-718 LAEGIR
+718 LGEEIR
-724 DAISR
+724 DAMSHAR
-729 VGGVEDL
+729 GVEDL
-736 AVEQSAGEEHLEIV
+736 AVEQVAGEEHLEV
-750 LDRDKLA
+750 ELDRDKIA
-757 RYGLNITDV
+757 RYGLNIADV
-766 LDVAKIAIGGDEATD
+766 LEVAKIAIGGDEATD

-795 NETFRNQVE
+795 KENYRNQVE
-804 KLNDILVAAPV
+804 KLNDILIAAPV
-815 GGRIPLGQL
+815 GGRIPLGQV
-824 ATFRL
+824 ATLKL
-829 STGDSVVSRENSLRR
+829 SSGASVIDRENSLRR
-844 VVVMCNV
+844 VVVKCNV
-851 KGRDIGSFVH
+851 KGRDIGGFVH
-861 EAQAIV
+861 DAQALV
-867 ARDVQ
+867 AAQVKL
-872 TPPGYFI
+872 PPGYFI

-885 ENEQQAVRR
+885 ENAQQATRR
-894 LLIAIPISLLLVFV
+894 LLIAIPIALLLVFV
-908 LIYACFNSLRNTLTI
+908 LIYACFGSLRNTLTI
-923 IFNIPIALVGSTTFL
+923 IFNIPIAMVGSTAFL

-968 SYINKLRNLGMDLH
+968 SYINKLRNKGLELH
-982 DAVITGASV
+982 EAVITGASV

-1035 PIKIVIL
+1035 PIKIVVL

-1053 ARRAESATE
+1053 ARRAEATIA

>member
-1 MTKSLSKETTCCFN
+1 
-15 RASPSNKD
+15 
-23 GFELSSDCGPA
+23 

-51 VVSMLIVASGILA
+51 VVSMLIVGGGILA
-64 LARLNVDAFPD
+64 LRRLNVDAFPD
-75 VTPVQVEIDTDAQGL
+75 VTPVQVEIDTEAQGL

-109 LSGVVRVL
+109 ISGVTRVE

-124 SVVTVYFR
+124 SVVTVFFT
-132 DDIDIYFAR
+132 DDTDIYFAR

-146 QLSLA
+146 RLSDA
-151 KDRIPAGFEP
+151 KGHIPSGFDP
-161 TMGPIT
+161 QMGPIT
-167 TGTGQIYLYEIVGRG
+167 TGTGQIYLYQIVGRG

-189 TIQDWIVKLQLRT
+189 TIQDWVVKLQLRT
-202 VSGVADVL
+202 VPGVADVL
-210 SFGGEVK
+210 SFGGDVK

-233 PLKQL
+233 PLKSL
-238 FSTIQANN
+238 FEAISANN

-255 HGDDQYIVRGL
+255 HGDEQYVVRGL
-266 GLVKDVEDI
+266 GLVKDIEDI
-275 KNMVLDSRSG
+275 KNIVLDSRNG
-285 TPIRVSDVARVEIGN
+285 TPIRVSDVASVEIGN

-305 AVTQD
+305 AVTKD
-310 GRGEVVTGIV
+310 GQGEVVTGIV

-330 VIERIKEKVAE
+330 VIERTKEKVAE
-341 INKALPE
+341 INKSLPE
-348 GVSIVDYYDQ
+348 GVHIVDFYDQ
-358 SELVDN
+358 AELVDN

-380 LVILVLLLGDFRSSL
+380 LVILVLLLGNFRSSL

-417 SANLTSL
+417 SANLMSL

-452 SEHSTREAI
+452 REHSVREAI
-461 LVAAQEIGRPMFF
+461 LAAAQEIGRPMFF

-530 KGEVR
+530 QGRVR
-535 TNPIIGFFKAIY
+535 TNPIIGFFKGIY
-547 VPVLKWTID
+547 VPVLKWAIR
-556 HRYVTLLVAAALI
+556 HRYIALTIAALLI
-569 AWSVAEGFIL
+569 VWSVADVFIL

-597 MPASISLSRAIEV
+597 MPASISLTRAIEV
-610 SSQIEKSLR
+610 STQIEKSLR

-652 KRKGEWTTATTKD
+652 KPKSQWTTAKTKD
-665 ELVDAMRQRVEGF
+665 ELVDAMRRRVDGF
-678 PGVRFNFSQVIQTRN
+678 PGVEFNFSQVIQTRD

-706 KVFGED
+706 KIFGED
-712 QDTLRK
+712 QQALHQV
-718 LAEGIR
+718 AEQIR
-724 DAISR
+724 DAMSHIR
-729 VGGVEDL
+729 GVEDL
-736 AVEQSAGEEHLEIV
+736 AVEQVAGEEHLEIDI
-750 LDRDKLA
+750 DRDKIA
-757 RYGLNITDV
+757 RYGLNIADLLEVT
-766 LDVAKIAIGGDEATD
+766 KIAIGGDEATE
-781 VLEGQRRFA
+781 VQEGQRRFA

-795 NETFRNQVE
+795 KENYRNQVE
-804 KLNDILVAAPV
+804 KLNDILIAPPA
-815 GGRIPLGQL
+815 GAPIPLGQL
-824 ATFRL
+824 AAFRL
-829 STGDSVVSRENSLRR
+829 SSGDSVVSRENSLRR
-844 VVVMCNV
+844 IVVKCNV

-861 EAQAIV
+861 EAQGLV
-867 ARDVQ
+867 AAQVK

-885 ENEQQAVRR
+885 ENAQQATRR

-923 IFNIPIALVGSTTFL
+923 IFNIPIALVGSTMFL

-968 SYINKLRNLGMDLH
+968 SYINKLRSKGMELH
-982 DAVITGASV
+982 EAVITGASV

-1006 LIPFIISSGTGAEI
+1006 LIPFIISNGTGAEI

-1042 PMVYEWVERRA
+1042 PMVYEWVERGA
-1053 ARRAESATE
+1053 ARRAAKTVGELPS